1 MNGIRVDFDVDVVR
15 FFSRVDDTWLA
26 TVDRWGDITW
36 IVLPK
41 FVSEPI
47 PLVRIT

>member
-26 TVDRWGDITW
+26 TVWGDITW